1 MRTAPPTPTPAAAST
16 ILPLKVADEVMV
28 SVSVVVADPK
38 ERVPLPEPKEPT
50 VILFPFVAKVQLA
63 GMVKEEGVKTKV
75 PAPVFVMDTVPVP
88 VPTAIAPVKVRVAP
102 VSILKVVGV
111 LVPPLKIQALGIVK
125 VLEVFKVPP
134 FPVMVLAV
142 APKFPVLLIT
152 KVPEVNFKPP
162 VNEPGVNPEKVTVLP
177 APAAIN
183 TAAPLEFPLEIA
195 PENVVAPLIVSKPGV
210 TT

>member
-1 MRTAPPTPTPAAAST
+1 MHTAPPIPVPIAAST
-16 ILPLKVADEVMV
+16 ILPLKLVDEVMV

-75 PAPVFVMDTVPVP
+75 PVPVPVFIMVTVPVP
-88 VPTAIAPVKVRVAP
+88 VPTAIAPVKVSVAP
-102 VSILKVVGV
+102 VAKLNAVP
-111 LVPPLKIQALGIVK
+111 VPPLKIQALGILK
-125 VLEVFKVPP
+125 VLEVDKVPP
-134 FPVMVLAV
+134 FPVIVLAV

-162 VNEPGVNPEKVTVLP
+162 VNELGVNPEKVTVLL
-177 APAAIN
+177 APASMS

-195 PENVVAPLIVSKPGV
+195 PEKVVVPLSLSNPGV
-210 TT
+210 TA